1 MACCHETIG
10 LFTSGAQEP
19 SIVCYSNIIMDKDSI
34 ETPPTPQ
41 SATSPQGEVPRSQDE
56 ATKSQDSTAKRRR
69 LARLVDRLTWWQA
82 TAITAGVFVLP
93 TAAAMTMIDN
103 GVPLNGFFGIYNG
116 SSLETAIFSLCLLA
130 APLSPLCAL
139 MFAAYFATR
148 RKDLTT
154 LKRMMPV
161 ALLACIFLVA
171 LLSMLLRSFLA
182 I

>member
-1 MACCHETIG
+1 
-10 LFTSGAQEP
+10 
-19 SIVCYSNIIMDKDSI
+19 MDKDSTQ
-34 ETPPTPQ
+34 TPSTPQ
-41 SATSPQGEVPRSQDE
+41 SATSSQGEVPQSQDE
-56 ATKSQDSTAKRRR
+56 VTKPQDGTAKRRR
-69 LARLVDRLTWWQA
+69 IARLVDRLAWWQA
-82 TAITAGVFVLP
+82 TAITAGVFALP

-161 ALLACIFLVA
+161 ALIVCIFLVA
-171 LLSMLLRSFLA
+171 LLSTLLRSFLA

>member
-69 LARLVDRLTWWQA
+69 LARLVDRVTWWQA

-154 LKRMMPV
+154 PKRMIPV
-161 ALLACIFLVA
+161 ALLACVFLVA
-171 LLSMLLRSFLA
+171 LLSTLLRPFLA

>member
-1 MACCHETIG
+1 MAYCYETID
-10 LFTSGAQEP
+10 LFTLKAQEP
-19 SIVCYSNIIMDKDSI
+19 STMCYSNIIMDKDSTQ
-34 ETPPTPQ
+34 TPPQ
-41 SATSPQGEVPRSQDE
+41 SEVPRSQDE
-56 ATKSQDSTAKRRR
+56 ATKSQDSTAKQRR

-82 TAITAGVFVLP
+82 TAITAGVFALP

-116 SSLETAIFSLCLLA
+116 SSFETAIFSLCLLA

-171 LLSMLLRSFLA
+171 LLSTLLRSFLA